1 MNKNSLKHKFLS
13 ILSNPFIEGWG
24 TKEPSGLTEIE
35 IKNSL
40 KINDFQLKVLVTD
53 LSENK
58 EIISYAPNGE
68 KGWMATSKGVTSF
81 NNKKYV
87 KLRNK
92 NTWDLTKNWVQTVI
106 PVLSLVITILVILN
120 KDNAINEDIT
130 ELKERIQYIE
140 QQEKGTKS
148 LIHKDILSAQ
158 KTKNDTV
165 IIK

>member
-40 KINDFQLKVLVTD
+40 KINDYQLKLLVTD
-53 LSENK
+53 LSEHK
-58 EIISYAPNGE
+58 EIIFYAPNGE
-68 KGWMATSKGVTSF
+68 KGWLATSKGIASV

-92 NTWDLTKNWVQTVI
+92 NIWDLIRNWVQTLI
-106 PVLSLVITILVILN
+106 PVLSLIITILVILQNDKSIN
-120 KDNAINEDIT
+120 KKIV
-130 ELKERIQYIE
+130 ELKERIHYIE
-140 QQEKGTKS
+140 QQEKETKS
-148 LIHKDILSAQ
+148 LIHNNILSTQ
-158 KTKNDTV
+158 KTKNDSV